1 MAQKLNFF
9 PTPYP
14 DECFYSIF
22 CRYYVRSGISS
33 PMAATKLFF
42 GCDRS
47 LLVSTVYFPRKLER
61 LDYWV
66 NPDSGITGRQLICEH
81 TAYPYHSISYVND
94 IYQQMEGAIQDGIPE
109 NGIENLIRRM
119 IGKCKYV
126 SAGQYLRYCPE
137 CAQEDIKKYG
147 ETYWHRLPQLPG
159 IKICPKHGCGVKN
172 SSAPFEG
179 MRVRIC
185 LLYTS
190 DAADDR

>member
-94 IYQQMEGAIQDGIPE
+94 VYQQMEEAIQDGIPE
-109 NGIENLIRRM
+109 NGIEDLTRRM
-119 IGKCKYV
+119 IGK
-126 SAGQYLRYCPE
+126 
-137 CAQEDIKKYG
+137 
-147 ETYWHRLPQLPG
+147 
-159 IKICPKHGCGVKN
+159 
-172 SSAPFEG
+172 
-179 MRVRIC
+179 
-185 LLYTS
+185 
-190 DAADDR
+190 